1 MQGVDLKG
9 THNVQPDSEGPQTET
24 RRRDLRRSAAVA
36 GGFVGLLWLVWLADA
51 LFGLQFYRLG
61 VYPRDIGGLPGI
73 LLAPLIHGS
82 FAHLF
87 ANSLPL
93 FILGTA
99 LLYGYPRA
107 ARMALPLIYLGAGL
121 GTWLFA
127 RSSFHIGASGLTH
140 GMMLFVFTIGV
151 LRRDRPSIALSLL
164 VFFLYGG
171 MIWGIFPQDPKVSYE
186 THFFGALMGVA
197 LAFLLRNRD
206 PRPPE
211 RRYDWEGEDG
221 EGDEPFT
228 GDTWQGPE
236 DDRPRD

>member
-1 MQGVDLKG
+1 MQAVGPKG
-9 THNVQPDSEGPQTET
+9 THSVQPGSDGHATDV

-51 LFGLQFYRLG
+51 FFSLHLYRFG
-61 VYPRDIGGLPGI
+61 VHPRDMGGLPGI

-87 ANSLPL
+87 ANTLPL

-107 ARMALPLIYLGAGL
+107 ARVALPLIYLGAGL

-127 RSSFHIGASGLTH
+127 RASYHVGASGLTH
-140 GMMLFVFTIGV
+140 GMMLFVFVIGV

-171 MIWGIFPQDPKVSYE
+171 MIWGVFPQDPKVSYE

-211 RRYDWEGEDG
+211 RRYDWE
-221 EGDEPFT
+221 DEAEEADDPLT
-228 GDTWQGPE
+228 GDPWRRPE
-236 DDRPRD
+236 DQQPRD